1 MKVSKTAVIVGAS
14 HAGAQLAASL
24 RQDGWEGRIVLVGD
38 EPHLPYH
45 RPPLSKTFL
54 SGEKG
59 LHEILIRHAE
69 SYASHE
75 IELMFETRVTAID
88 RPARELVLADGAR
101 LGYDKLALCVGGR
114 ARKVEI
120 PGAHL
125 PGVFELR
132 SLADV
137 ERIREVLGTAR
148 QVVVVG
154 GGYIGLE
161 TAAMLKKL
169 EVAVTVLEAAPRVL
183 ARVTAP
189 EVSAFYE
196 RVHAEE
202 GVRILTGT
210 AVAAFE
216 GADRLTGVRDAA
228 GVTHPADFAVVGVG
242 IEPNVELAAE
252 AGLEVRNGIVVDD
265 CARTADPDIFAAGD
279 CTMHPSPL
287 YGWLRLES
295 VNNAVEQ
302 AKAAAAAIC
311 GKDKPHA
318 SLPWFWSDQY
328 DLKLQIAGLSAG
340 YDRLVLRGDAT
351 AGRSFSAFYLKGD
364 RILAVDCV
372 NRPLE
377 FMQSKRLIA
386 DAVPVDAAALADEG
400 RPFKALVQG
409 WIETQTTEK
418 VNG

>member
-1 MKVSKTAVIVGAS
+1 
-14 HAGAQLAASL
+14 
-24 RQDGWEGRIVLVGD
+24 
-38 EPHLPYH
+38 
-45 RPPLSKTFL
+45 
-54 SGEKG
+54 
-59 LHEILIRHAE
+59 
-69 SYASHE
+69 
-75 IELMFETRVTAID
+75 
-88 RPARELVLADGAR
+88 
-101 LGYDKLALCVGGR
+101 
-114 ARKVEI
+114 
-120 PGAHL
+120 
-125 PGVFELR
+125 VFELR